1 MKKMFET
8 IFVLGLVLT
17 GIVCVV
23 ACSDKLDVQQVYE
36 FDMATLPVQNKIV
49 IGEEAEIRCELV
61 RGGTYVETKYDLYP
75 LERETF
81 RLYYKSM
88 STDQQ
93 TIDIYVVDSSGQ
105 MIQKSFSF
113 NNESQDKEEEE

>member
-61 RGGTYVETKYDLYP
+61 RGGTYVETKYFIRMARGSYAWKTG
-75 LERETF
+75 RF
-81 RLYYKSM
+81 
-88 STDQQ
+88 
-93 TIDIYVVDSSGQ
+93 
-105 MIQKSFSF
+105 FSRMTSIRWKGKHSVCII
-113 NNESQDKEEEE
+113 NL